1 MLKNHCAA
9 GTKNRVTS
17 RCVASRGPAVGSV
30 RDRLLACR
38 LSPNVVCST
47 PTPLPVDC
55 SGGEKEVDCS
65 GGEKDRDFWY
75 RLATAPESK
84 KFESLFV
91 HKSTLSYRTSKRYA
105 SCAVLYCICSR
116 VPASARTVHKVAD
129 HH

>member
-55 SGGEKEVDCS
+55 SGGEVKEVDCS
-65 GGEKDRDFWY
+65 GGEKDRETFGIDSPQ
-75 RLATAPESK
+75 RLRVKSS
-84 KFESLFV
+84 SLFLYTKV
-91 HKSTLSYRTSKRYA
+91 LSRTH
-105 SCAVLYCICSR
+105 
-116 VPASARTVHKVAD
+116 TVQ
-129 HH
+129 